1 MESFKPLPEDL
12 LDTDTACKYCG
23 ISYLLLNKY
32 EKTKLHVENLELKL
46 SQLQE
51 FANERPTML
60 SRMEILNEQQKTQS
74 LTINDLNLQLT
85 NNKSLLQENLKTLQN
100 SETFYNNYK
109 SETEIK
115 IVNLKKNKNLLES
128 KLNFLNKNLQ
138 KIFNQLRFE
147 RLSIDQCNKAF
158 LLEIQNTK
166 SSFKQVELDIKKQ
179 VEKHFILKKS
189 ESNLNLQNQIN
200 LTLDKESK
208 KFKLI
213 EKEKLDL
220 NLTLNK
226 KIDDLNLKLLQS
238 TEITKVDI
246 MKEKET
252 SNNLKKEV
260 KSMDIEILKLKDEKK
275 LNELKLNSQ
284 KSEKLLLNED
294 ILLKKAN
301 EQLCEKEESI
311 KIQSELEEKIKSYQT
326 LEKDLTQKLKS
337 YEENLKSLKS
347 EMLKKS
353 LDFDELNSK
362 YKKEKSFFELEL
374 NSAKSLSQT
383 NLDAVQNLKTC
394 KTSLEDEVKVLQT
407 KLTTSVKKLQEMENL
422 NYNQEKLQKFE
433 MELVQSKNEI
443 KFLKNTVRLECEERM
458 ELLSKLE
465 FFKKNHH
472 TQKSLETNTTT
483 PQLTNGFAKSADVY
497 SRPSSALNNL
507 KVLEKALAIFGF
519 KFLHESID
527 KTLNND
533 GFRANLGTKQ

>member
-260 KSMDIEILKLKDEKK
+260 KSMDIKILKLKDE
-275 LNELKLNSQ
+275 
-284 KSEKLLLNED
+284 
-294 ILLKKAN
+294 
-301 EQLCEKEESI
+301 
-311 KIQSELEEKIKSYQT
+311 
-326 LEKDLTQKLKS
+326 
-337 YEENLKSLKS
+337 
-347 EMLKKS
+347 
-353 LDFDELNSK
+353 
-362 YKKEKSFFELEL
+362 
-374 NSAKSLSQT
+374 
-383 NLDAVQNLKTC
+383 
-394 KTSLEDEVKVLQT
+394 
-407 KLTTSVKKLQEMENL
+407 
-422 NYNQEKLQKFE
+422 
-433 MELVQSKNEI
+433 
-443 KFLKNTVRLECEERM
+443 
-458 ELLSKLE
+458 
-465 FFKKNHH
+465 
-472 TQKSLETNTTT
+472 
-483 PQLTNGFAKSADVY
+483 
-497 SRPSSALNNL
+497 
-507 KVLEKALAIFGF
+507 
-519 KFLHESID
+519 
-527 KTLNND
+527 
-533 GFRANLGTKQ
+533 